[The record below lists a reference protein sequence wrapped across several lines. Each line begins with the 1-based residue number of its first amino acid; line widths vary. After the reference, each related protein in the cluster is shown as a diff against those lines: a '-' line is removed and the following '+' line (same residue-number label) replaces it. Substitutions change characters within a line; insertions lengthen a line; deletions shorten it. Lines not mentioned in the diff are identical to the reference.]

1 MSFNVTHNVTH
12 DVTLKP
18 IEKQIITLMK
28 KNPKIS
34 TEKIAMSLGVSSRTI
49 KRYIKEMKNIRFV
62 GHGSNGHCEI
72 DD

>member
-1 MSFNVTHNVTH
+1 MSLNVPH

-34 TEKIAMSLGVSSRTI
+34 TEKIAMSLGTSSKTI
-49 KRYIKEMKNIRFV
+49 KRYLKEMTNVHYV
-62 GHGSNGHCEI
+62 GHGWSGYWEV
-72 DD
+72 DY